1 MRITAP
7 AAVPRAAGLC
17 LRRNLR
23 ARYSLPGGEAS
34 TGRWKL
40 PPRVMLWAME
50 APLTEDQLR
59 AELRAAGKQALVG
72 FALGVAA
79 AGTVDMTQAI
89 AACGKQFQAAD
100 LLTVRG
106 RAAILSALAGLE
118 EFRGV

>member
-1 MRITAP
+1 
-7 AAVPRAAGLC
+7 
-17 LRRNLR
+17 
-23 ARYSLPGGEAS
+23 
-34 TGRWKL
+34 
-40 PPRVMLWAME
+40 MLWAME

-59 AELRAAGKQALVG
+59 AELRAAGKEALVG

-89 AACGKQFQAAD
+89 ADCVKQFQAAD

-106 RAAILSALAGLE
+106 RAAIVSALAGLE